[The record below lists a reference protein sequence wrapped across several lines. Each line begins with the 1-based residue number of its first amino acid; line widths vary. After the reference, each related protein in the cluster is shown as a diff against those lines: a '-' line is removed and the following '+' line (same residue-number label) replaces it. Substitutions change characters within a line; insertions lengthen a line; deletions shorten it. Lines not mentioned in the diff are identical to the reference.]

1 MPAGFFVRKQTDPRD
16 SRSHAIARVWSSEC
30 AETNTALATSSRG
43 KGVIMPVWMEILINL
58 IGYGG
63 FVAVA
68 TCHRPPGDELPDS

>member
-1 MPAGFFVRKQTDPRD
+1 
-16 SRSHAIARVWSSEC
+16 
-30 AETNTALATSSRG
+30 
-43 KGVIMPVWMEILINL
+43 MPVWMEILINL